1 MINFLAKIIFKK
13 EIIMTK
19 KRRKLKKKRI
29 IFATIVVLL
38 LILSVIVLI
47 LSFNKKNKNDITIVK
62 ENKISIKQ
70 IKEKYNHLVKAD
82 TNIIIYNDK
91 KEEVGKIIKDS
102 SFILDDN
109 YEIVDEYYKLDS
121 LDYYVKYNNISKI
134 DTLDIDNFS
143 EYENYQYYIPFNK
156 NIVTNDSYSLKVNDN
171 IYYELKGS
179 NTYEIIIKDDDKYGI
194 IFNNRLV
201 YIDKDDVYEEIDND
215 NDNDYA
221 SSLSALNY
229 HYTISKEAGETN
241 ECVQE
246 ICMLDTQIEEE
257 IKYLVDTNHY
267 MATMRDVELFVS
279 EKIHLPLKSVAI
291 TIDDG

>member
-215 NDNDYA
+215 NIII
-221 SSLSALNY
+221 L
-229 HYTISKEAGETN
+229 
-241 ECVQE
+241 
-246 ICMLDTQIEEE
+246 
-257 IKYLVDTNHY
+257 
-267 MATMRDVELFVS
+267 
-279 EKIHLPLKSVAI
+279 
-291 TIDDG
+291 